1 MKQKGA
7 LTGRG
12 SRKEEEEKGRKM
24 GHEVVFDFLCV
35 KTGSMRGR
43 GNTAALL

>member
-7 LTGRG
+7 LTG

-24 GHEVVFDFLCV
+24 GHEVFFVRKNRFDA
-35 KTGSMRGR
+35 GAG
-43 GNTAALL
+43 